1 MDAPVSV
8 RLAASSPALA
18 PPPTPAPE
26 VPRNPH
32 PMKRTF
38 ALVALLAA
46 LGALCKLAFRGDA
59 GAPGAPAD
67 PPAASRIDADAALLA
82 RYPAQR
88 ALVERTLANFHHNAL
103 AIEATDGLRGLT
115 LLDKLGFEAIYLYDK
130 DPNDFRQLR
139 DALSDAAA
147 AELLLH
153 WREYFSLKRADDTD
167 RRVLI
172 GEIARLAPAQR
183 RAAARYPN
191 ALPLILA
198 EPLGVAELIERWGS
212 SEPDELR
219 DALVAL
225 DFISLEKG
233 SADLRA
239 ALRILDD
246 HGPTALE
253 AFRLHGP
260 EGFALVGMY
269 GPVLSALGDAMPM
282 SQALIFLRVNTDFVD
297 ELLRTGGPEAVASA
311 LKRVKSVGLAE
322 AVGGSENGLR
332 LAVEY
337 GEAGERALRAVGGDA
352 ADVVYGDYADAAL
365 RRPAVEAIAAHG
377 PMALAMLAKYAAE
390 PDFREILRAYGPAVI
405 PPIARADSGPAS
417 LAALRA
423 KRGKS
428 WTETLAQGV
437 LAVSGDSGQATIK
450 TIRRDGLSR
459 VQSLES
465 SELTFSQFLPLYDVV
480 HLAGVVG
487 SGYSPTGG
495 ELTWAFVDAC
505 FATLDVLS
513 LAAVQPE
520 GVAVAEAAR
529 AEVKASAREAA
540 RGVGREAVEGATR
553 GLARE
558 GAEVVTRRAARWW
571 AVRSAGGTYQVMSKF
586 PEALP
591 RLEVRELAELARPL
605 CARAGLS
612 MSGWRP
618 FQLLKNGV
626 LTPFQIP
633 PRKGVEFLGK
643 QMVVAQVGVVAFAKM
658 EEHLASRRPAEAEPR
673 P

>member
-1 MDAPVSV
+1 
-8 RLAASSPALA
+8 
-18 PPPTPAPE
+18 
-26 VPRNPH
+26 
-32 PMKRTF
+32 MKRTF
-38 ALVALLAA
+38 AVVALLAA
-46 LGALCKLAFRGDA
+46 LGALFKLAFRGDA
-59 GAPGAPAD
+59 GPADTPAD
-67 PPAASRIDADAALLA
+67 PPAASRVDADAILLA
-82 RYPAQR
+82 KYPTNR
-88 ALVERTLANFHHNAL
+88 ALVERALANFHHNAL

-139 DALSDAAA
+139 DALSDDAAA
-147 AELLLH
+147 DLLLH
-153 WREYFSLKRADDTD
+153 WREYFALKRADDTD
-167 RRVLI
+167 RRILI
-172 GEIARLAPAQR
+172 GEVARLAPAQR
-183 RAAARYPN
+183 RAASRYPN

-198 EPLGVAELIERWGS
+198 EPVGVAELIDRWGT
-212 SEPDELR
+212 EPDELR

-246 HGPTALE
+246 HGPAALE

-269 GPVLSALGDAMPM
+269 GPILAALGDALPM
-282 SQALIFLRVNTDFVD
+282 EQALILLRVNTDYVD
-297 ELLRTGGPEAVASA
+297 EMLRTGGPESVASA

-337 GEAGERALRAVGGDA
+337 GEAGERALKAVGGDA

-377 PMALAMLAKYAAE
+377 PMALAMLAKYASE
-390 PDFREILRAYGPAVI
+390 PDFREVLKSYGPAAI

-437 LAVSGDSGQATIK
+437 LAMSGDSGQATIK
-450 TIRRDGLSR
+450 TIRRDGLGR
-459 VQSLES
+459 VQSLDS
-465 SELTFSQFLPLYDVV
+465 TDLSFVQFLPLYDVV

-487 SGYSPTGG
+487 SGYAPTTG
-495 ELTWAFVDAC
+495 EMSWALVDGL

-540 RGVGREAVEGATR
+540 RGVGREAVEGATK

-558 GAEVVTRRAARWW
+558 GAEVATKRAARWW

-591 RLEVRELAELARPL
+591 KLEVREVAELARPL

-612 MSGWRP
+612 LSAWRP
-618 FQLLKNGV
+618 YQLLKNGV
-626 LTPFQIP
+626 VTPLQIP